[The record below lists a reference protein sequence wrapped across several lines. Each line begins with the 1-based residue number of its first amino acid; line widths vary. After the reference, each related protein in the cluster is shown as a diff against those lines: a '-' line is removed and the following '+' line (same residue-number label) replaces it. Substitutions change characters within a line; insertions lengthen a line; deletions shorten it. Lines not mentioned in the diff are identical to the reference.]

1 MDRFRGL
8 AGGFIGAGGALL
20 ASACC
25 LLPLTIVAL
34 GLGSGAFMA
43 TTMPYSPVF
52 IPTGV
57 LGVAAGVVLYR
68 RERRRCAAAACD
80 LVGGRLTLTVLIA
93 AAIVVTAALVLY
105 LLPELT
111 ADLLTRV
118 MAGSA
123 PSARSGHQ

>member
-1 MDRFRGL
+1 MDRFRTV
-8 AGGFIGAGGALL
+8 AGGFVGAGGALL

-52 IPTGV
+52 IPTGALAV
-57 LGVAAGVVLYR
+57 VAGFVLYR
-68 RERRRCAAAACD
+68 RERRRCAAAACR
-80 LVGGRLTLTVLIA
+80 LIGGRLTLTVLIA
-93 AAIVVTAALVLY
+93 AAIVVGAALALY

-111 ADLLTRV
+111 ADLLMRA

-123 PSARSGHQ
+123 PSVGSGHR

>member
-1 MDRFRGL
+1 MDRFRRL
-8 AGGFIGAGGALL
+8 AGGFVGAGGALL

-52 IPTGV
+52 IPTGGLAV
-57 LGVAAGVVLYR
+57 LAGFVFYR
-68 RERRRCAAAACD
+68 RERRRCAAAACR
-80 LVGGRLTLTVLIA
+80 LIGGRLTLTVLIA
-93 AAIVVTAALVLY
+93 AAIVVAAALVLY

-111 ADLLTRV
+111 ADLLTRA